1 MNRRNVIGL
10 LSLLGLAAAATA
22 LAPIGAPSAKT
33 GAGGCC
39 GSGCCCCDDE
49 CAPGACDEAACA
61 PAAAPADCGTGGC
74 GGGGCCEAKASA

>member
-33 GAGGCC
+33 GSGGCC
-39 GSGCCCCDDE
+39 GSGCCCCDD